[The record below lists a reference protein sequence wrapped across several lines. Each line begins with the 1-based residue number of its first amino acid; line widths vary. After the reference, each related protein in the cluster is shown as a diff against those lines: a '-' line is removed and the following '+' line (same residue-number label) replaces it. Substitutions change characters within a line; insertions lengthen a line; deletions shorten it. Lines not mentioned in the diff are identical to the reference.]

1 MQTNTLAGL
10 QLDHAADAQAH
21 AHEQK
26 LRQLY
31 EQQRELLQNM
41 PGSIYSTGV
50 ASGLANA
57 ANTRGITASQ
67 LNQILQNQAGAFNT
81 QASQLNQILQN
92 QAGAFNT
99 QASPV
104 FDPNRHPAF
113 VMSLQMAKDMWT
125 VRWGDKWVNRSS
137 TDFRTDEQGG
147 KAIWPAL
154 AERLHD
160 ADCMERH
167 HDWWRIKD

>member
-57 ANTRGITASQ
+57 ANTRGIT
-67 LNQILQNQAGAFNT
+67 
-81 QASQLNQILQN
+81 ASQLNQILQN